1 MRELLIRYL
10 LGELDA
16 GQQRQLEERLGNSP
30 ELQHELA
37 YLRTCFAA
45 ARDAESGAEQLPL
58 GLAERTAQR
67 ITDSGSMRC
76 RGRAADSTASTT
88 AAAAVDVPPS
98 ALGWSLADLTVAGGV
113 FLAVSMLV
121 IPALRESRDATR
133 AAICQD
139 HQQQMFVLLAGLA
152 ENSDGYFPRIRE
164 GTNAGMFT
172 VELLEKGLADAEH
185 LATLLVCPA
194 APLADKVR
202 AGEFSVRIPTMRQ
215 LAVMSPHELAEA
227 RQNMSPFYA
236 YHFPYQQGNQ
246 YFYRPH
252 NRQAFAPILC
262 DTSDTVSGE
271 MVSANHHGVV
281 QVLFGDGSVQLFQ
294 SCRVP
299 TFDDDLYRNARGMV
313 AAGCD
318 PLDAVLGRSE
328 AVLPRI
334 NFAALQQ

>member
-16 GQQRQLEERLGNSP
+16 AQQRQLEERLRNSS
-30 ELQHELA
+30 ELARELA

-45 ARDAESGAEQLPL
+45 ARDEDAGSDRLPR

-67 ITDSGSMRC
+67 VADADCCEELGS
-76 RGRAADSTASTT
+76 AADMRLRTSS
-88 AAAAVDVPPS
+88 AAAVDSPPGS
-98 ALGWSLADLTVAGGV
+98 LGWSLADLTVAGGV

-133 AAICQD
+133 ATICQD
-139 HQQQMFVLLAGLA
+139 RQQQMFVLFAGLA
-152 ENSDGYFPRIRE
+152 EINDDYFPRIRE
-164 GTNAGMFT
+164 GMNAGMFA
-172 VELLEKGLADAEH
+172 VELLDKGLAEADE
-185 LATLLVCPA
+185 LAMLLVCPA

-202 AGEFSVRIPTMRQ
+202 AGEFAVHVPTMRQ
-215 LAVMSPHELAEA
+215 LAVMPPRELAEA
-227 RQNMSPFYA
+227 RQKMSPFYA
-236 YHFPYQQGNQ
+236 YHFPYQQGNR

-252 NRQAFAPILC
+252 KLQASAPILC
-262 DTSDTVSGE
+262 DTSEIVSNE

-281 QVLFGDGSVQLFQ
+281 QVLFGDGSVRLFR

-299 TFDDDLYRNARGMV
+299 AFDDDLYRNERGMV
-313 AAGCD
+313 AAGCGSQ
-318 PLDAVLGRSE
+318 DAVLGRSE

-334 NFAALQQ
+334 DFAALRE